1 MKVNLDIGK
10 PPAQYSS
17 TCERVDG
24 GWRATVVL
32 SNRLGAILER
42 HVRFAPT
49 QAAATEAANN
59 ALSGRWTWSAQPTP
73 RYASS
78 SAS

>member
-1 MKVNLDIGK
+1 MKVNFDRGK
-10 PPAQYSS
+10 PPAQFAS

-32 SNRLGAILER
+32 TNRLGTILER

-49 QAAATEAANN
+49 EAEATEAALS
-59 ALSGRWTWSAQPTP
+59 ALSGRWTWTP
-73 RYASS
+73 R
-78 SAS
+78 